1 MPAKS
6 VTGPA
11 ATGGK
16 YKTGASSKR
25 IQSRSSKA
33 GLQFPVGR
41 VHRYLKHHAKS
52 TTRVGAKA
60 AVYTAAVLE
69 YLVAEVLELAGNA
82 ARDFKLKR
90 ILPRHLQLAIRG
102 DDELDLLVKATIAG
116 GGVIPHIHKQL
127 LEKGKKAPASAQP
140 TTDARRELRY
150 NFGGLSQ
157 QQLLLALLLTLICTF
172 GLATTTTAATVAE
185 DTPSADAHLFGRCPL
200 FDNIVGEQMLSGRLT
215 PEQAF
220 AELDSHNCPII
231 RGASITSAQQLQD
244 AVERSLR
251 NKDTLDHQGH
261 PDPSECRKLDAL
273 AQKIWTSAESPKQVM
288 DQLSAIN
295 CPSLTSCEQFGRV
308 KTQYVQGA
316 MSPSQAIQEL
326 TLKCPLF
333 SPPASAPQA
342 QRRRI
347 MTPPAESM
355 ADECRRLSDMLYTVD
370 ETQMS
375 VAAEREAVQAM
386 DKLCSTKV
394 PLITNCPLFQGVKA
408 RYQSNQITAQMA
420 VGEMKA
426 NCPILSKEL
435 NPGMIFNFEEYGKY
449 RDPHYD
455 AAHESH
461 SHNPLGRRSC
471 CCGGGADSSLNAAG
485 SKLLHARDHEDEPG
499 MCMAGGKSLCNNDY
513 HLTRGAEAKRVSGL
527 ERLLGGVFPKGN
539 PAAASLLATFYIS
552 LFPNLVLFATPSS
565 IPNSALRIMV
575 GFAVGG
581 LLGDVFL
588 HLMPHMFSAEHDHG
602 HGHAHGSH
610 AHVSDHVRN
619 TVFGCTIFL
628 GLMVFFVVDKFM
640 RLFGDGHSHAHGHS
654 HGHSHS
660 HVGAHSHGHGVAK
673 AASGAIDS
681 RQRLRKRRASKNSG
695 SSGDASEADDE
706 KDLFEQPEHSD
717 GKPAKKQVKLSAYL
731 NLIADAAHNFT
742 DGLAMSASFYL
753 SHAAGLSTFVAV
765 FFHEIPHELGD
776 FAILVQSGFS
786 RTSALASQFFT
797 ALGAIAGTVAGILIE
812 ETGKGNVLSFKG
824 MYTPGLPVFVPA
836 ATHGHVSSVLPS
848 FVTGVLGLLP
858 STVAGVPW
866 SQLVIPFTAGGFIYV
881 GTVSVL
887 PDLLQ
892 PDVEEPAELTLIKS
906 RGATKGAEQ
915 QQRLRRGVT
924 MAFVELGAMLVGLGI
939 MAVIALTEE

>member
-1 MPAKS
+1 MH
-6 VTGPA
+6 
-11 ATGGK
+11 
-16 YKTGASSKR
+16 
-25 IQSRSSKA
+25 
-33 GLQFPVGR
+33 LHGR
-41 VHRYLKHHAKS
+41 
-52 TTRVGAKA
+52 
-60 AVYTAAVLE
+60 
-69 YLVAEVLELAGNA
+69 
-82 ARDFKLKR
+82 
-90 ILPRHLQLAIRG
+90 
-102 DDELDLLVKATIAG
+102 
-116 GGVIPHIHKQL
+116 
-127 LEKGKKAPASAQP
+127 
-140 TTDARRELRY
+140 
-150 NFGGLSQ
+150 
-157 QQLLLALLLTLICTF
+157 LLLALLLL
-172 GLATTTTAATVAE
+172 LACALPLVAPAAE
-185 DTPSADAHLFGRCPL
+185 DTSADSPELFGRCPL
-200 FDNIVGEQMLSGRLT
+200 FDSIVGDQMLSGKLT

-231 RGASITSAQQLQD
+231 RGASITSPQQLQD
-244 AVERSLR
+244 AVERSLHG
-251 NKDTLDHQGH
+251 KDTPDHQGH
-261 PDPSECRKLDAL
+261 PDPSDCRKLSEL
-273 AQKIWTSAESPKQVM
+273 KQQIWSNAESPRQIM
-288 DQLSAIN
+288 DRLSLVN
-295 CPSLTSCEQFGRV
+295 CPSLTSCEQFDRV
-308 KTQYVQGA
+308 KKQYAQGA

-342 QRRRI
+342 QRRRV
-347 MTPPAESM
+347 MAPPSESM

-370 ETQMS
+370 ETQMT
-375 VAAEREAVQAM
+375 VAAARDAERAM
-386 DKLCSTKV
+386 DTLCATKV

-408 RYQSNQITAQMA
+408 RYQGSEITAQMA

-435 NPGMIFNFEEYGKY
+435 NPGMIFNFEEYGRY

-455 AAHESH
+455 VAHESH
-461 SHNPLGRRSC
+461 SHNPLGRRSGC
-471 CCGGGADSSLNAAG
+471 CCGCSG
-485 SKLLHARDHEDEPG
+485 SKQLHARDLDDVPEEPG
-499 MCMAGGKSLCNNDY
+499 VCVSGGKSTCGHGY
-513 HLTRGAEAKRVSGL
+513 HQLTSGGEARQASGL

-588 HLMPHMFSAEHDHG
+588 HLMPHMFAGEHEHEHG
-602 HGHAHGSH
+602 HGHGYGHGGQH
-610 AHVSDHVRN
+610 AHVSEHVRN

-640 RLFGDGHSHAHGHS
+640 RLLGDGHSHGHAHGHS
-654 HGHSHS
+654 HSHS
-660 HVGAHSHGHGVAK
+660 HGHGHGVAK
-673 AASGAIDS
+673 AASGALDS

-706 KDLFEQPEHSD
+706 KEPLAHSEQATT
-717 GKPAKKQVKLSAYL
+717 KPAKKQVKLSAYL

-797 ALGAIAGTVAGILIE
+797 ALGAIAGTIAGILIE
-812 ETGKGNVLSFKG
+812 ETSRGNRLSFKG
-824 MYTPGLPVFVPA
+824 LYTPGLPVFVPA
-836 ATHGHVSSVLPS
+836 ANGHASVLPS
-848 FVTGVLGLLP
+848 FAAGVLGLLP

-892 PDVEEPAELTLIKS
+892 PDTEEPTELALAKP
-906 RGATKGAEQ
+906 RAATKSAE
-915 QQRLRRGVT
+915 QQRLRRG
-924 MAFVELGAMLVGLGI
+924 
-939 MAVIALTEE
+939 